1 MNSFAERKVENGAQ
15 RYTPQNY
22 SVLVYA
28 TIKKMSTNKGES
40 LDYLTSTVV
49 LFSLTC
55 CQVHRLC
62 INVKSSGRKQHACMY

>member
-28 TIKKMSTNKGES
+28 TIKKNEYKQGGISGLSHFYSCTVLSNMLSST
-40 LDYLTSTVV
+40 
-49 LFSLTC
+49 
-55 CQVHRLC
+55 
-62 INVKSSGRKQHACMY
+62 